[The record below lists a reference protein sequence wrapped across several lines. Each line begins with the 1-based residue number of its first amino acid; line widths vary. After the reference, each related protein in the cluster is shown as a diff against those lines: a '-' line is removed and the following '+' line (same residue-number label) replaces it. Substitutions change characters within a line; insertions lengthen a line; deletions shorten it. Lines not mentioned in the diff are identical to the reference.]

1 MKSYPRLC
9 FNLKEQRNARQTS
22 PAEARLW
29 SMGTGCALPLIVAKQ
44 IVGLYLWWASWCH
57 WRHMICMIHR
67 KDDSYDKSIMFYS
80 TKSIV
85 CSAVHIRISWNWQC
99 ASNSHSCTSHQ
110 LCTLIRKHYKLLTT
124 GQSCF
129 TLENLL
135 VTPQREPKTRAQ
147 ICVFPPP
154 AHSDRCYTPRCI
166 LHLEK
171 TPTRQHQLSG
181 LSEKNCERWLMTMVF
196 CHLV

>member
-85 CSAVHIRISWNWQC
+85 CSAVHIRISWNWQS

-110 LCTLIRKHYKLLTT
+110 LCTLIRKQVADNRAVVFHPGKFT
-124 GQSCF
+124 GNAPAS
-129 TLENLL
+129 TEDEN
-135 VTPQREPKTRAQ
+135 PFF
-147 ICVFPPP
+147 VFPPP
-154 AHSDRCYTPRCI
+154 P
-166 LHLEK
+166 
-171 TPTRQHQLSG
+171 
-181 LSEKNCERWLMTMVF
+181 F
-196 CHLV
+196 